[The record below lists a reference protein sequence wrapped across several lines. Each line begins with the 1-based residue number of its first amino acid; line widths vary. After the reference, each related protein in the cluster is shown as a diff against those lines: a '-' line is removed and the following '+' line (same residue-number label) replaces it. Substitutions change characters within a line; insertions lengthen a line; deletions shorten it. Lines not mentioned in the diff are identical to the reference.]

1 MNLEFMQLMQSML
14 EAALK
19 NPSVAGLVGQMK
31 SIYARLTSVIE
42 TDDEFGM
49 DPVFV
54 GMLRPVFKFL
64 YNDWWRV
71 TVSGIKNIPQ
81 KGPAIIVANHGGML
95 PFDAVMLNMAVYN
108 SHKNRR
114 NVRFLV
120 ADFVDNFPVLSLFI
134 QRAGGVKASH
144 ENAHRLLSQG
154 EVICVFPEGT
164 HGIGKLYNERYRL
177 KEFGRGG
184 VIKLARSSNAPVIP
198 TAIIG
203 AEDIY
208 PVIWK
213 FEEFGKKIG
222 LPFFPVTPT
231 FPLFGLFGLIP
242 YPSKWSITFGPQ
254 MKCAKSRKPVD
265 KLTSELKTEIQK
277 MIDLELIRR
286 SA

>member
-1 MNLEFMQLMQSML
+1 MNPEFMQLMQSML

-19 NPSVAGLVGQMK
+19 NPSVSGLVGQIK
-31 SIYARLTSVIE
+31 SIYARLTSIIE

-54 GMLRPVFKFL
+54 NMLRPVFKFL

-71 TVSGIKNIPQ
+71 TADGIKNIPQ

-108 SHKNRR
+108 NHKSKR

-120 ADFVDNFPVLSLFI
+120 ADFVDNFPILSLFI

-144 ENAHRLLSQG
+144 ENASRLLSKG

-164 HGIGKLYNERYRL
+164 HGIGKLYDERYRL

-184 VIKLARSSNAPVIP
+184 VIKLAKSSNAPVIP
-198 TAIIG
+198 TAIVG

-242 YPSKWSITFGPQ
+242 YPSKWTIKFGPQ
-254 MKCAKSRKPVD
+254 IKYAGARKPVD
-265 KLTSELKTEIQK
+265 KLTTELKAEIQK